1 MIDKKSRR
9 VVIINNIRSE
19 SIDQAIFIL
28 KDSALKGSSVFSE
41 KEIVTEAQGIIDRYM
56 RQVERLKD
64 PQASKRAQKKGG
76 LPTLMTVSLTAAF
89 MLAVFFVIVYT
100 M

>member
-28 KDSALKGSSVFSE
+28 KDPSIKASSTFSE
-41 KEIVTEAQGIIDRYM
+41 KEIVSEAQDIIDRYM
-56 RQVERLKD
+56 RQVERLKY
-64 PQASKRAQKKGG
+64 PQNSKKAQKKGG
-76 LPTLMTVSLTAAF
+76 LSTLMTVALTAAF
-89 MLAVFFVIVYT
+89 MLAAFFVIVYT
-100 M
+100 I